1 MPVRLREFYWNEL
14 IESKETERGIVENV
28 NKAPNKSTPTS
39 KTIRR

>member
-1 MPVRLREFYWNEL
+1 MPVRLREFYWDEL

-28 NKAPNKSTPTS
+28 NKPPNKSTSTG